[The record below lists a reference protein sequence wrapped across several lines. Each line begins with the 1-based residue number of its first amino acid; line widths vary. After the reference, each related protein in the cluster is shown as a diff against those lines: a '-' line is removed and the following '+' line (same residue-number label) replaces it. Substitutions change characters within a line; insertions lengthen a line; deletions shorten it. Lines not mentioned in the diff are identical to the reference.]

1 MSVTVSPL
9 NFSPILS
16 YTVSGEIHTHN
27 TVKAPGANLED
38 NIRRSRFRGVP
49 KSMTELNLKRE
60 KELSRNEETVRM
72 CNPAGY
78 RL

>member
-1 MSVTVSPL
+1 M
-9 NFSPILS
+9 
-16 YTVSGEIHTHN
+16 HN
-27 TVKAPGANLED
+27 TVKAPSTNLED
-38 NIRRSRFRGVP
+38 NIHLSRFRGVP